1 MKLLILT
8 SEFPPGP
15 GGIGTHAFQLAQHL
29 SKAGVTVQV
38 IASQDYA
45 SPNEITHFNENLSF
59 TVIKPEKGS
68 LRFLRGLSRAKRL
81 RDEVLHF
88 DPDLVL
94 ATGTRSAWICSI
106 VLSEFKKP
114 WCAVGHGTEFGSR
127 KGLNALITRHAY
139 NRANEIISV
148 SEYTRQQVHE
158 MGIVNPKSYVIY
170 NGADEK
176 SFYKLQPRE
185 LKRIR
190 QSTGADGKF
199 ILLTVG
205 SLSDRKGQEVVIRA
219 LPEIHHILPNVE
231 YWMAGM
237 PFKKLELEKIAKS
250 IGVEEHIRIW
260 GRVDNNQLNDL
271 YNASDLFVMT
281 SRRMQDGDF
290 EGYGI
295 AVMEAALC
303 GKPAVVSNGSGLEEA
318 VIDGQTGLLVNQ
330 DDPAGTAKAILKL
343 AQDEM
348 LRKSMG
354 EKANERTRNSYT
366 WQQVTKKYMERFNE
380 IIENYGQNY

>member
-29 SKAGVTVQV
+29 SDVGVTVRV

-45 SPNEITHFNENLSF
+45 SPSEIKYFNENLPF
-59 TVIKPEKGS
+59 TVIKPEKGP
-68 LRFLRGLSRAKRL
+68 LRFIRGLSRANRL
-81 RDEVLHF
+81 RDEVQHF
-88 DPDLVL
+88 QPDLVL
-94 ATGTRSAWICSI
+94 ATGTRSVWITAA
-106 VLSEFKKP
+106 VLSIFQKP
-114 WCAVGHGTEFGSR
+114 WCAVGHGTEFGSLY
-127 KGLNALITRHAY
+127 GLNALLTRLAFD
-139 NRANEIISV
+139 RASGIICV
-148 SEYTRQQVHE
+148 SEYTRKQ
-158 MGIVNPKSYVIY
+158 MRKLGITRQKSHVIY
-170 NGADEK
+170 NGADDKQFFPLKPNELTK
-176 SFYKLQPRE
+176 VLQDTRAE
-185 LKRIR
+185 
-190 QSTGADGKF
+190 GKF

-219 LPEIHHILPNVE
+219 LPAILQKVPNVE

-237 PFKKLELEKIAKS
+237 PFKKVEFEELAKS
-250 IGVEEHIRIW
+250 LGVEKHIRIW

-295 AVMEAALC
+295 AVMEAGLC

-343 AQDEM
+343 AQDDM

-366 WQQVTKKYMERFNE
+366 WQQVTKIFGT
-380 IIENYGQNY
+380 I